1 MIELKNVSKSYQTG
15 KTSVQALKSV
25 NFNIQKSDFV
35 LIRGPSGSGKSTLL
49 NIVGLLDSP
58 SEGEVQLNGI
68 RVSFEDFDKLAT
80 LRSKTISFIF
90 QSFNLNPVLTLEEN
104 VMVPLMIRTDISREE
119 KKRRVSDWIKKT
131 GLFEHR
137 NHRPDELSGGQRQ
150 RVAIARAMVTE
161 PELVIADEPT
171 ANLDSKTARSI
182 LDFMKQLNQEKKVT
196 FLFATHDPVLDE
208 FAKTHVEIKDGVL
221 RVIERSTSQNTPKE
235 TEV

>member
-1 MIELKNVSKSYQTG
+1 MIELKNVSKTYQTG
-15 KTSVQALKSV
+15 KISVQALKSV

-49 NIVGLLDSP
+49 NIIGLLDNP
-58 SEGEVQLNGI
+58 SEGEVRLNGNP
-68 RVSFEDFDKLAT
+68 VSFEDFDKLAS

-90 QSFNLNPVLTLEEN
+90 QSFNLNPVLSLEEN
-104 VMVPLMIRTDISREE
+104 VMVPLMIRSDITREE

-137 NHRPDELSGGQRQ
+137 HHRPEELSGGQRQ

-171 ANLDSKTARSI
+171 ANLDSKTAHSI
-182 LDFMKQLNQEKKVT
+182 LDFMKQLNHEKKVT

-221 RVIERSTSQNTPKE
+221 TVI
-235 TEV
+235 

>member
-1 MIELKNVSKSYQTG
+1 MIELKNVSKTYKTG
-15 KTSVQALKSV
+15 KTFVEALKSV
-25 NFNIQKSDFV
+25 NFSIHKSDFV

-49 NIVGLLDSP
+49 NIVGLLDNP
-58 SEGEVQLNGI
+58 TEGEVLLNGKP
-68 RVSFEDFDKLAT
+68 VSFEDFDKLAT

-104 VMVPLMIRTDISREE
+104 VMVPLMIRTDLNREE
-119 KKRRVSDWIKKT
+119 KMRRVSDWIKKT
-131 GLFEHR
+131 GLYEHR
-137 NHRPDELSGGQRQ
+137 HHRPDELSGGQRQ

-182 LDFMKQLNQEKKVT
+182 LEFMKQLNQEKKVT

-221 RVIERSTSQNTPKE
+221 TITGANS
-235 TEV
+235 

>member
-1 MIELKNVSKSYQTG
+1 MIELKNVSKTYKTG
-15 KTSVQALKSV
+15 KTFVQALKSV
-25 NFNIQKSDFV
+25 NFSIHKSDFV

-49 NIVGLLDSP
+49 NIVGLLDNP
-58 SEGEVQLNGI
+58 SEGEVLLNGKP
-68 RVSFEDFDKLAT
+68 VSFEDFDKLAT

-104 VMVPLMIRTDISREE
+104 VMVPLMIRTDLTREE

-131 GLFEHR
+131 GLYEHR
-137 NHRPDELSGGQRQ
+137 HHRPDELSGGQRQ

-182 LDFMKQLNQEKKVT
+182 LEFMKQLNQEKKVT

-221 RVIERSTSQNTPKE
+221 SMTGAN
-235 TEV
+235 

>member
-1 MIELKNVSKSYQTG
+1 MIELKNVSKTYKTG
-15 KTSVQALKSV
+15 KTFVQALKSV
-25 NFNIQKSDFV
+25 NFSIHKSDFV

-49 NIVGLLDSP
+49 NIVGLLDNP
-58 SEGEVQLNGI
+58 SEGEILLNGKP
-68 RVSFEDFDKLAT
+68 VSFDDFDKLAT

-104 VMVPLMIRTDISREE
+104 VMVPLMIRTDLTREE

-131 GLFEHR
+131 GLYEHR
-137 NHRPDELSGGQRQ
+137 HHRPDELSGGQRQ

-182 LDFMKQLNQEKKVT
+182 LEFMKQLNQEKKVT

-221 RVIERSTSQNTPKE
+221 TITGTNS
-235 TEV
+235 

>member
-1 MIELKNVSKSYQTG
+1 MIELKNVSKTYKTG
-15 KTSVQALKSV
+15 KTFVQALKSV
-25 NFNIQKSDFV
+25 NFSIHKSDFV

-49 NIVGLLDSP
+49 NIVGLLDNP
-58 SEGEVQLNGI
+58 SQGEILLNGKP
-68 RVSFEDFDKLAT
+68 VSFEDFDKLAT

-104 VMVPLMIRTDISREE
+104 VMVPLMIRTDLTQEE

-131 GLFEHR
+131 GLYEHR
-137 NHRPDELSGGQRQ
+137 HHRPDELSGGQRQ

-182 LDFMKQLNQEKKVT
+182 LEFMRQLNQEKKVT
-196 FLFATHDPVLDE
+196 FLFSTHDPVLEE

-221 RVIERSTSQNTPKE
+221 TVKGTDSK
-235 TEV
+235 